1 MSIYSRNSENNTSKY
16 PDLIAAMPGFLQ
28 EGTKSVVLDCEAVAF
43 DRATNK
49 ILPFQAAVPFFY
61 PFIPWCAACA
71 RHSAPRQQSV
81 QCCTFALQLKNLGCE
96 AWQA

>member
-43 DRATNK
+43 DHTTNK
-49 ILPFQAAVPFFY
+49 ILPFQ
-61 PFIPWCAACA
+61 
-71 RHSAPRQQSV
+71 V
-81 QCCTFALQLKNLGCE
+81 QILALERTPLGFVSGHFDLHTLW
-96 AWQA
+96 ATA